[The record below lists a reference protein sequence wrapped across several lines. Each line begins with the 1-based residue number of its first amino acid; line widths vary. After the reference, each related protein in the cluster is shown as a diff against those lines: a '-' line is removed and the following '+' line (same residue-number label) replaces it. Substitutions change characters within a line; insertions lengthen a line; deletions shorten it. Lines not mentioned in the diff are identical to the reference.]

1 MRYASKFYADD
12 THSSA
17 PLITEFDGLR
27 FIFGFYR
34 LKLTESDFETNST
47 ALPEKIKKH
56 FANVSRQM
64 GYTIMPPEEMIN
76 SMGYQALQRKH
87 LVAAEAFFKQNTVNY
102 PQSWNVYDSYGDYF
116 LAKKDKA
123 AAIAQFE
130 KALSLE
136 NNAETREKL
145 EALRK

>member
-1 MRYASKFYADD
+1 
-12 THSSA
+12 
-17 PLITEFDGLR
+17 
-27 FIFGFYR
+27 
-34 LKLTESDFETNST
+34 
-47 ALPEKIKKH
+47 
-56 FANVSRQM
+56 M